1 MTMSFPLRRPLR
13 STGGR
18 AIGGRRRRGDRG
30 ASAVEFALVSPLLF
44 TLLFG
49 AIDYGLYFAD
59 ALTVQQNVADAARDA
74 TLSVGSVSANWPGS
88 GSCPVLTSAL
98 ASSATNDL
106 AKIACSLSGSTQP
119 IGGGV
124 VAVKVEVVTPAG
136 TPTAVWAQPN
146 RLRVCAQTRHSAV
159 LPLVPMPDGGA
170 VRSKTEMPIQPGTTA
185 ILLFNPVAQ
194 DAAIV
199 GGDWTWC

>member
-1 MTMSFPLRRPLR
+1 MTMSLPFPRGVR
-13 STGGR
+13 STGRR
-18 AIGGRRRRGDRG
+18 AIGQRRRREDRG

-59 ALTVQQNVADAARDA
+59 ALTVQQSVADADRDA

-88 GSCPVLTSAL
+88 ASCPVTTSTLSA
-98 ASSATNDL
+98 SATNDL
-106 AKIACSLSGSTQP
+106 AKVACSLSDSTQP

-146 RLRVCAQTRHSAV
+146 RLRVCALTRHSAV
-159 LPLVPMPDGGA
+159 LPLVPMPDGGLIA
-170 VRSKTEMPIQPGTTA
+170 SKTEMPIQPGNA
-185 ILLFNPVAQ
+185 ALLLNPVAQ
-194 DAAIV
+194 DAATA

>member
-1 MTMSFPLRRPLR
+1 MTMSLPLRRPLR
-13 STGGR
+13 PTGR
-18 AIGGRRRRGDRG
+18 RTIGGRRGRGDRG

-74 TLSVGSVSANWPGS
+74 TLSVGSVSVNWPGS
-88 GSCPVLTSAL
+88 GSCPVVTSTLSA
-98 ASSATNDL
+98 SATNDL
-106 AKIACSLSGSTQP
+106 AKVACSLSDSTDP

-124 VAVKVEVVTPAG
+124 VVVKVEIVDQDG
-136 TPTAVWAQPN
+136 NPTAEWKQPN
-146 RLRVCAQTRHSAV
+146 RLRVCALTRHSAV

-170 VRSKTEMPIQPGTTA
+170 IRSKTEMPIQPGTVAT
-185 ILLFNPVAQ
+185 LLLNAVAQ
-194 DAAIV
+194 DAATV